1 MGVNVRA
8 IPPGLGFIHM
18 KTNKHTSG
26 PWHYAPGELIYGP
39 NGESVA
45 SCRFVTNFKET
56 NVANMRLVAAAPELL
71 QVAED
76 FILLAD
82 LHDWEGAAID
92 NARDVIA
99 KAKGAA

>member
-1 MGVNVRA
+1 
-8 IPPGLGFIHM
+8 M
-18 KTNKHTSG
+18 KTTQTHTHTRISG

-39 NGESVA
+39 DGESVA

-56 NVANMRLVAAAPELL
+56 NVSNMRLVAAAPELL

-92 NARDVIA
+92 NARAVIA

>member
-1 MGVNVRA
+1 
-8 IPPGLGFIHM
+8 
-18 KTNKHTSG
+18 
-26 PWHYAPGELIYGP
+26 
-39 NGESVA
+39 
-45 SCRFVTNFKET
+45 
-56 NVANMRLVAAAPELL
+56 MRLVAAAPELL

>member
-1 MGVNVRA
+1 
-8 IPPGLGFIHM
+8 M
-18 KTNKHTSG
+18 KTTQTHTRTSG
-26 PWHYAPGELIYGP
+26 PWHYAPGELIYGQD
-39 NGESVA
+39 GESVA
-45 SCRFVTNFKET
+45 SCRFVTNYKET

-92 NARDVIA
+92 NARAVIA